1 MSNSNNYLPN
11 PPRVWSRVQNPCT
24 YIVPDNSYN
33 SIYIPLT
40 NQTVSLAQA
49 NLEEKIQYKGNILQY
64 KGNSS
69 RITKN
74 QRYSQISRGLWCNR
88 TKVFATQTQ
97 TYTNPNTISLA
108 RVNFT
113 SIPFPN
119 QIVGS
124 PNNISGPFQY
134 GIPNPNN
141 CNTTTIQDGGSLLCG
156 SYANPCTGEIVQ
168 TVSEQQCFPTYCSDV
183 PGQIMDLCWNPKLQ
197 TFFPRNRLTMS
208 NSLNK
213 WPQGYKGLISAVTP
227 VPPVLTLVSSTNTT
241 VTLSWTI
248 PNNECFPI
256 SAFNIYQN
264 GIIVTTVSYTVTTI
278 TLNLVC
284 GNNSFYVTAISY
296 NTESLPSNIITTT
309 FVPLDTVAPV
319 LTLVSSTN
327 STATLSWSTSNN
339 ECFPIS
345 AFNIYQNGIIVT
357 TVSYTVT
364 TITLNLV
371 CGNNSFY
378 VTAISY
384 NTESLPSNTILV
396 TTSVPNFLNGYFTSP
411 STSTPNTF
419 EQLFTPPNP
428 QTNNT
433 TNLTNWLSNCT
444 CSTSN
449 LFTLYICDGNIIF
462 NTVTLNPPLPSGV
475 NTYIGFLGNVIN
487 EPTSVLASIS
497 QTINI
502 TTTICP
508 VELSFYTA
516 PSNPASSYAT
526 YQASNNNIQINV
538 YDALNVQVFNAT
550 ITIDPSSW
558 VWTLNTFTI
567 PITGPGNYTFTFV
580 QNITG
585 NYGTNPP
592 PTVGLFFVTGFNLN

>member
-1 MSNSNNYLPN
+1 
-11 PPRVWSRVQNPCT
+11 
-24 YIVPDNSYN
+24 
-33 SIYIPLT
+33 
-40 NQTVSLAQA
+40 
-49 NLEEKIQYKGNILQY
+49 
-64 KGNSS
+64 
-69 RITKN
+69 
-74 QRYSQISRGLWCNR
+74 
-88 TKVFATQTQ
+88 
-97 TYTNPNTISLA
+97 
-108 RVNFT
+108 
-113 SIPFPN
+113 
-119 QIVGS
+119 
-124 PNNISGPFQY
+124 
-134 GIPNPNN
+134 
-141 CNTTTIQDGGSLLCG
+141 
-156 SYANPCTGEIVQ
+156 
-168 TVSEQQCFPTYCSDV
+168 
-183 PGQIMDLCWNPKLQ
+183 
-197 TFFPRNRLTMS
+197 MS

-213 WPQGYKGLISAVTP
+213 WPQGYKGLQSAVTP
-227 VPPVLTLVSSTNTT
+227 APPILTLVSSTNTT
-241 VTLSWTI
+241 VTLSWTT
-248 PNNECFPI
+248 P
-256 SAFNIYQN
+256 
-264 GIIVTTVSYTVTTI
+264 
-278 TLNLVC
+278 
-284 GNNSFYVTAISY
+284 
-296 NTESLPSNIITTT
+296 
-309 FVPLDTVAPV
+309 
-319 LTLVSSTN
+319 
-327 STATLSWSTSNN
+327 NN

-411 STSTPNTF
+411 STTPNNF
-419 EQLFTPPNP
+419 NQLFTPPNP

-433 TNLTNWLSNCT
+433 TLTNWLSNCT
-444 CSTSN
+444 CSTLN

-475 NTYIGFLGNVIN
+475 NTYIGFIGNVIN

-516 PSNPASSYAT
+516 PPNPASSYAT
-526 YQASNNNIQINV
+526 YQASNNNIQIYV

-558 VWTLNTFTI
+558 GWTLNTFTI
-567 PITGPGNYTFTFV
+567 PISGPGNYTFTFV

-585 NYGTNPP
+585 NYGMTS
-592 PTVGLFFVTGFNLN
+592 TVGLFFVTGFNLN

>member
-1 MSNSNNYLPN
+1 MSNSYNYNPI
-11 PPRVWSRVQNPCT
+11 PPRVWSRVQNQCT
-24 YIVPDNSYN
+24 NINASNNPNDTV
-33 SIYIPLT
+33 YIPLT
-40 NQTVSLAQA
+40 KQYATPLAAQQQTQMMS
-49 NLEEKIQYKGNILQY
+49 KGNVLQY
-64 KGNSS
+64 KNNSANL
-69 RITKN
+69 TKS
-74 QRYSQISRGLWCNR
+74 QKYSQISKGFGPTRRKCY
-88 TKVFATQTQ
+88 ATQSQ
-97 TYTNPNTISLA
+97 TYTNPNTSSLL
-108 RVNFT
+108 RVNYT
-113 SIPFPN
+113 NIPYPN
-119 QIVGS
+119 QIVGA
-124 PNNISGPFQY
+124 PNNPSGPYQSNV
-134 GIPNPNN
+134 PNPFDCSSNSL
-141 CNTTTIQDGGSLLCG
+141 QDGGNLVCNA
-156 SYANPCTGEIVQ
+156 YVNPCTGEVIQ
-168 TVSEQQCFPTYCSDV
+168 TTKTQQCYPNYCSDV
-183 PGQIMDLCWNPKLQ
+183 PGPITELCWNPSLQ
-197 TFFPRNRLTMS
+197 TWYPRNRLTMS

-213 WPQGYKGLISAVTP
+213 WPQGYKGLVSAVTP
-227 VPPVLTLVSSTNTT
+227 APPILTLVSSTNTT
-241 VTLSWTI
+241 VTLSWTTS
-248 PNNECFPI
+248 NNECFPI

-284 GNNSFYVTAISY
+284 GSNSFYVIAISY

-327 STATLSWSTSNN
+327 STATLSWSTPNN

-419 EQLFTPPNP
+419 EQLFTPLNP
-428 QTNNT
+428 QTNN

-444 CSTSN
+444 CSASN
-449 LFTLYICDGNIIF
+449 LFSLYICDGNIIF
-462 NTVTLNPPLPSGV
+462 STVTLNPTLPSGV

-526 YQASNNNIQINV
+526 YQASNNNIQIYV